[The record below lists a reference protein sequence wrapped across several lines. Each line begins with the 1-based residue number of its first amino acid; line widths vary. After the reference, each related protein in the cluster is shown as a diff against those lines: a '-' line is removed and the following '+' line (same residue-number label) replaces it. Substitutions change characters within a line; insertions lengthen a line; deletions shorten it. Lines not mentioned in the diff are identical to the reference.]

1 MDEVHA
7 MVLGDTLWA
16 DEEELPMT
24 TSEAPSR
31 PLRKD
36 AARNRELL
44 LEAAREVFAERGLE
58 ASLDDVAHRAGV
70 GVGTAYRHFANK
82 QELAAAL
89 FADTIDK
96 MVAEA
101 EAAIE
106 IEDPWESLVA
116 FFEGSAL
123 RQANDRGLHELL
135 MGYKEANHARE
146 AQNVLERLTPTI
158 TAMFER
164 ARNAGVLRPDVEAT
178 DSAAIFAMLGT
189 TFAMSSATHPDLWRR
204 YLTILL
210 DGIRAT
216 DRGPLPSRAL
226 TFDEVESAM
235 SAAKP

>member
-7 MVLGDTLWA
+7 MLRNDAPRVDDA
-16 DEEELPMT
+16 AVLPMNAAD
-24 TSEAPSR
+24 APDR

-36 AARNRELL
+36 AARNRALL

-58 ASLDDVAHRAGV
+58 ATLDDVAHRAGV
-70 GVGTAYRHFANK
+70 GIGTAYRHFANK

-106 IEDPWESLVA
+106 IEDPWESLVF
-116 FFEGSAL
+116 FFEGSAI

-135 MGYKEANHARE
+135 MGYKDSQEN
-146 AQNVLERLTPTI
+146 QNILERLAPMI

-164 ARNAGVLRPDVEAT
+164 ARAAGILRPDVDAT
-178 DSAAIFAMLGT
+178 DSAAIFAMLGI
-189 TFAMSSATHPDLWRR
+189 TFAMSSVTHPDLWRR
-204 YLTILL
+204 YLALLL
-210 DGIRAT
+210 DGLRAT
-216 DRGPLPSRAL
+216 DRGPLPTRAL
-226 TFDEVESAM
+226 TFEEIEANMAES
-235 SAAKP
+235 KH